1 MPRRDGPH
9 VAKRENSMTAYIVY
23 FKYKQTGDKKPGP
36 VKQFRIYASSI
47 EEARQLATQYANYPD
62 IDVLRIAVA

>member
-1 MPRRDGPH
+1 
-9 VAKRENSMTAYIVY
+9 MTLYIVY
-23 FKYKQTGDKKPGP
+23 FKYKQIGDKKPGP
-36 VKQFRIYASSI
+36 VKQFRIYANNV

>member
-1 MPRRDGPH
+1 
-9 VAKRENSMTAYIVY
+9 MTAYIVY